1 MKKIMLLLE
10 TGRVGWLKRL
20 QERWILLVFSK
31 SNLVPQL
38 LPGVVTL
45 SR

>member
-1 MKKIMLLLE
+1 MLLLE
-10 TGRVGWLKRL
+10 TDGVGWLKRL
-20 QERWILLVFSK
+20 QERWILLFFYK